1 MGDIRR
7 TYCAFILGMC
17 SDVDPLDKV
26 TTNAFTL
33 KKKKCFTNSVSAL
46 QPYLSLCSS
55 GPSDDFVAG
64 KLLFLCPSF
73 FFCLLFVG

>member
-33 KKKKCFTNSVSAL
+33 KKKKMFHKLCVSPAAIFVSL
-46 QPYLSLCSS
+46 QQWTF
-55 GPSDDFVAG
+55 G
-64 KLLFLCPSF
+64 
-73 FFCLLFVG
+73 